1 MKSKRRKRVIASV
14 LCMVLMLST
23 GMSTLAEADAGT
35 VPAVEETTAAQTA
48 AQETESTST
57 DAQTA
62 ETETQTQTETE
73 TQTETKQTE
82 EAAQTKPE
90 ETTVAQPTE
99 EASSGET
106 TQTETEPTTQNTQ
119 DQTTSA
125 ETSGTETQNEAVET
139 QPEETETTTPAEE
152 TQETKEEA
160 SVSPAF
166 SASVEAEDK
175 SATVYISAEE
185 GVFPEGTTVTAK
197 RIDGTAKEYDQVEK
211 SLNSEIAKSNKDVL
225 DFVAYDITFRD
236 AEGNEIEPEG
246 EVQVSLDF
254 HDMEL
259 GGASKEDSTVSV
271 IHVKDDFSTE
281 TVQSD
286 VDLTGEQLKQV
297 EFKADEFSIY
307 AVTAGGKIQ
316 EYTNSIENPYATIE
330 FWDKNKEAGD
340 KNIEFKSFSR
350 NEYNQNGRY
359 LRIEVYVE
367 NGSLFSKEYQ
377 LDMEDDEY
385 SSVNLQTSVRPG
397 DNYYLQKCVW
407 QKAGEEKKNTFG
419 GSGNTGMNK
428 ANKSPEVNT
437 LQIYLSKFT
446 SNECTTKI
454 SGTKNISVDLYNY
467 DIEDY
472 NSKVGLNSN
481 SLLLRSTWG
490 NYKSDGYMI
499 SGNNAHNE
507 SCGKTGIYYGLVQPN
522 LNNGNIVFNKF
533 AKFFDAQFDTS
544 VGTKYSNA
552 NFEFIYN
559 ENSKEYSYNSEKNH
573 VHFNENTNTISQYE
587 GIGPNVL
594 PDGSDLTKHGFF
606 PFTNEADNMIDY
618 GFGMKM
624 NIDFQ
629 LLADGTIDGSN
640 AMTFSFSGDDDVW
653 VFIDGQLV
661 LDLGGLHSRRGG
673 TIDFHKKE
681 VRYDKVTYKDDET
694 GKDITS
700 DVTPV
705 SGEKPELTKFWEEL
719 EAGEHTLTMYYLE
732 RGGNDSNC
740 EIKFN
745 LLVINREGE
754 LKFNKIDSET
764 HDGLSGVS
772 FSLYDTDE
780 ITSETQP
787 IATTVSDSDGKVIFD
802 ISGLDTKKTYYL
814 KEDTTPFGYQA
825 NDEIYTVNLSEERV
839 NTTIKVSGIIYKSD
853 GSSVTSIE
861 NTPKE
866 STGGTTTVTVKKNWE
881 NGIKEVPIELTL
893 YANGQKVKAPSIKN
907 PVTLNRAPWEWTWE
921 NLPGDTEYTV
931 QETVPDGYKAS
942 IKTEYQ
948 FDINSPYEVINP
960 CNWLK
965 RELGENGVV
974 AIKKGNN
981 YFVWTT
987 VELKAIEKEQL
998 LDEIRTIAQG
1008 FGDSNTTFQYGSGK
1022 FNVLDGS
1029 FNFDYNDGELTMSI
1043 DASKAWSW
1051 LLLGT
1056 YTKTVTTTIT
1066 NSISDKTIDIPVTKE
1081 WKGDPERTNNYNYV
1095 TVQLYQN
1102 GTAFKNPVKIYKDK
1116 DWTYTFTDLPYYSIN
1131 KNGEVTVN
1139 DYTVKETEFGKEG
1152 ITSFQVENCEGWLKV
1167 EINKNEDGSY
1177 TITNAIPDKWFICK
1191 VSSTNHGQTLE
1202 GAEFTLTKKGD
1213 PHPSYY
1219 GKSFNPGG
1227 VIKWWDEYENVGK
1240 AELEVPYISDG
1251 EYILEETKAPVGYS
1265 KNEMKWEIT
1274 IENLILTDITDSNGP
1289 VEDQGKI
1296 NRAEEQPKIYLYENT
1311 PLYELPSSGGPGIFL
1326 YTIGGVLLL
1335 MAGSL
1340 ILYKMKRGEVLKK

>member
-35 VPAVEETTAAQTA
+35 VPAVEETTAAQTT
-48 AQETESTST
+48 AQETKSTST
-57 DAQTA
+57 DAQTV

-73 TQTETKQTE
+73 AQTETEQTE
-82 EAAQTKPE
+82 EAAQAKQE
-90 ETTVAQPTE
+90 ETTAAQPTE
-99 EASSGET
+99 EASGGET
-106 TQTETEPTTQNTQ
+106 TQTETDQTAQNTQ

-125 ETSGTETQNEAVET
+125 ETSGTETQNETVVET
-139 QPEETETTTPAEE
+139 QPEETETTTPTEE

-166 SASVEAEDK
+166 SVSVEAEDK

-197 RIDGTAKEYDQVEK
+197 RIDGTAKEYEQVEK

-225 DFVAYDITFRD
+225 DFVAYDITFHD
-236 AEGNEIEPEG
+236 VEGNEIEPEG

-286 VDLTGEQLKQV
+286 VDITGDQLKQV
-297 EFKADEFSIY
+297 EFKAEEFPIY
-307 AVTAGGKIQ
+307 AVATGGKIQ

-330 FWDKNKEAGD
+330 FWDKEKSGENQEISFNEFYGSSYQDNKRYL
-340 KNIEFKSFSR
+340 NIQIYVENNR
-350 NEYNQNGRY
+350 TDEETYVLDMTDNEYN
-359 LRIEVYVE
+359 
-367 NGSLFSKEYQ
+367 
-377 LDMEDDEY
+377 
-385 SSVNLQTSVRPG
+385 SVNLQTTVKPG
-397 DNYYLQKCVW
+397 DGYYLQKACKYEPVNHT
-407 QKAGEEKKNTFG
+407 ESTFG
-419 GSGNTGMNK
+419 GSTTTDLYQPKGNDK
-428 ANKSPEVNT
+428 VNE
-437 LQIYLSKFT
+437 LRIYLT
-446 SNECTTKI
+446 STNPNKVCDQTQQSETKTI
-454 SGTKNISVDLYNY
+454 PVTLYNY
-467 DIEDY
+467 DTEAY
-472 NSKVGLNSN
+472 NNSVGLESG
-481 SLLLRSTWG
+481 SLLIRSAWG
-490 NYKSDGYMI
+490 NYKADGYDI
-499 SGNNAHNE
+499 TGSGSNAHNE
-507 SCGKTGIYYGLVQPN
+507 SCGDTGIFYGLAE
-522 LNNGNIVFNKF
+522 NNMSGEANTPIGNRSIQFTKD
-533 AKFFDAQFDTS
+533 AKFFDNSFSDS
-544 VGTKYSNA
+544 VGEKYSDVG
-552 NFEFIYN
+552 FEFSYD
-559 ENSKEYSYNSEKNH
+559 ETKKEYSYNSNSQH
-573 VHFNENTNTISQYE
+573 VHYDDATNTLKRYDSV
-587 GIGPNVL
+587 GPGTL
-594 PDGSDLTKHGFF
+594 SDSNTFQRNGFF
-606 PFTNEADNMIDY
+606 PFTDETDNMTDY
-618 GFGMKM
+618 GFGMRM
-624 NIDFQ
+624 DVEFY
-629 LLADGTIDGSN
+629 LTEDGTIDGETPMEFN
-640 AMTFSFSGDDDVW
+640 FSGDDDVW
-653 VFIDGQLV
+653 IFIDGQLA
-661 LDLGGLHSRRGG
+661 LDLGGIHARRGG
-673 TIDFHKKE
+673 TINFK
-681 VRYDKVTYKDDET
+681 DKDVTYDDIEKN
-694 GKDITS
+694 GRNIGQPTS
-700 DVTPV
+700 ADGCN
-705 SGEKPELTKFWEEL
+705 SNKPNTNFLKSLEE
-719 EAGEHTLTMYYLE
+719 GTHTLTMYYLE
-732 RGGNDSNC
+732 RGGNESNC

-754 LKFNKIDSET
+754 LEFDKIDSET

-1008 FGDSNTTFQYGSGK
+1008 FGDSNTTFQCGSGT

-1029 FNFDYNDGELTMSI
+1029 G
-1043 DASKAWSW
+1043 
-1051 LLLGT
+1051 
-1056 YTKTVTTTIT
+1056 
-1066 NSISDKTIDIPVTKE
+1066 
-1081 WKGDPERTNNYNYV
+1081 
-1095 TVQLYQN
+1095 
-1102 GTAFKNPVKIYKDK
+1102 
-1116 DWTYTFTDLPYYSIN
+1116 
-1131 KNGEVTVN
+1131 
-1139 DYTVKETEFGKEG
+1139 
-1152 ITSFQVENCEGWLKV
+1152 
-1167 EINKNEDGSY
+1167 
-1177 TITNAIPDKWFICK
+1177 
-1191 VSSTNHGQTLE
+1191 
-1202 GAEFTLTKKGD
+1202 
-1213 PHPSYY
+1213 
-1219 GKSFNPGG
+1219 
-1227 VIKWWDEYENVGK
+1227 
-1240 AELEVPYISDG
+1240 
-1251 EYILEETKAPVGYS
+1251 
-1265 KNEMKWEIT
+1265 
-1274 IENLILTDITDSNGP
+1274 
-1289 VEDQGKI
+1289 
-1296 NRAEEQPKIYLYENT
+1296 
-1311 PLYELPSSGGPGIFL
+1311 
-1326 YTIGGVLLL
+1326 
-1335 MAGSL
+1335 
-1340 ILYKMKRGEVLKK
+1340 

>member
-35 VPAVEETTAAQTA
+35 VPAVEETTAAQTT
-48 AQETESTST
+48 AQETKSTST

-62 ETETQTQTETE
+62 ETETQIQTETE
-73 TQTETKQTE
+73 NQTETKQTE
-82 EAAQTKPE
+82 EAAQTKQE
-90 ETTVAQPTE
+90 ETTAVQPTE
-99 EASSGET
+99 EASGGET
-106 TQTETEPTTQNTQ
+106 TQTETDQTAQNTQ

-166 SASVEAEDK
+166 SASIEAEDK
-175 SATVYISAEE
+175 SATVYVSAEE

-367 NGSLFSKEYQ
+367 NDSLFSKEYQ

-428 ANKSPEVNT
+428 ANNSPKVNT
-437 LQIYLSKFT
+437 LQIYLSKST

-522 LNNGNIVFNKF
+522 LNNGNIVFNKV

-587 GIGPNVL
+587 GTGPNVL

-606 PFTNEADNMIDY
+606 PFTNEADNMTDY
-618 GFGMKM
+618 GFGMRM
-624 NIDFQ
+624 DVDF
-629 LLADGTIDGSN
+629 LLNKNGTLDGNEDGE
-640 AMTFSFSGDDDVW
+640 AMQFSFSGDDDVW
-653 VFIDGQLV
+653 VFIDGQLA

-673 TIDFHKKE
+673 TIDFKTGT
-681 VRYDKVTYKDDET
+681 VTYDRVQNED
-694 GKDITS
+694 GQYVS
-700 DVTPV
+700 PTPV
-705 SGEKPELTKFWEEL
+705 DGSGSCPDTEFLHDLVPGT
-719 EAGEHTLTMYYLE
+719 HTLTMYYLE

-745 LLVINREGE
+745 LLVVNRQGTLNFQKQDENGTALEGA
-754 LKFNKIDSET
+754 LFGLYET
-764 HDGLSGVS
+764 TDDIENENPIQEVRSGANGNV
-772 FSLYDTDE
+772 T
-780 ITSETQP
+780 
-787 IATTVSDSDGKVIFD
+787 FD
-802 ISGLDTKKTYYL
+802 ISNLQKDTIYYM
-814 KEDTTPFGYQA
+814 KEIAAPFGYIA
-825 NDEIYTVNLSEERV
+825 DSKTYTVTVKEEQDGTNITV
-839 NTTIKVSGIIYKSD
+839 IGTIQYGANAVEAITNEKQTTG
-853 GSSVTSIE
+853 
-861 NTPKE
+861 
-866 STGGTTTVTVKKNWE
+866 GGTTTVTVTKKWGE
-881 NGIKEVPIELTL
+881 GVKDD
-893 YANGQKVKAPSIKN
+893 QKVPVTVTLKGDDQIVPETIAITN
-907 PVTLNRAPWEWTWE
+907 PVTLNKPDWTHTWE
-921 NLPGDTEYTV
+921 NLPGSIDYTV
-931 QETVPDGYKAS
+931 EEKPLAGFDANYSTDTTYDLNDDFQKFSPESTK
-942 IKTEYQ
+942 EY
-948 FDINSPYEVINP
+948 S
-960 CNWLK
+960 
-965 RELGENGVV
+965 LGGNGIIL
-974 AIKKGNN
+974 IKKGNQG
-981 YFVWTT
+981 YIWTDKPISTQDQTAISDALKELSQTSNVLTGIGPALTDPKFGYGDCEFDGGLKFEYNEEKGT
-987 VELKAIEKEQL
+987 VQFTVGTSSGKSLFWAGTYNET
-998 LDEIRTIAQG
+998 RTI
-1008 FGDSNTTFQYGSGK
+1008 
-1022 FNVLDGS
+1022 
-1029 FNFDYNDGELTMSI
+1029 
-1043 DASKAWSW
+1043 
-1051 LLLGT
+1051 
-1056 YTKTVTTTIT
+1056 TIT
-1066 NSISDKTIDIPVTKE
+1066 NNKDDSTDIPVEKNWGNSVGNTEKQSVKIGLFNGDKLVKEVTLTDITE
-1081 WKGDPERTNNYNYV
+1081 WKGVFNDVPYWDD
-1095 TVQLYQN
+1095 N
-1102 GTAFKNPVKIYKDK
+1102 GAKIQ
-1116 DWTYTFTDLPYYSIN
+1116 
-1131 KNGEVTVN
+1131 
-1139 DYTVKETEFGKEG
+1139 YTVKEISIGDTAVED
-1152 ITSFQVENCEGWLKV
+1152 TDFQVTVTENSDGSFTVTNEKLKPWKILKV
-1167 EINKNEDGSY
+1167 SASDNTIPLKDAIFKLEKGGPNSATYYGKTGEDGIVVWY
-1177 TITNAIPDKWFICK
+1177 TDKDCTEANK
-1191 VSSTNHGQTLE
+1191 LE
-1202 GAEFTLTKKGD
+1202 GAIPIGNYQLSEIQA
-1213 PHPSYY
+1213 PSGYTV
-1219 GKSFNPGG
+1219 SSITWTVEVASGG
-1227 VIKWWDEYENVGK
+1227 VTITEQDGDKLDGK
-1240 AELEVPYISDG
+1240 EIGGVQTFTIANEAV
-1251 EYILEETKAPVGYS
+1251 YS
-1265 KNEMKWEIT
+1265 
-1274 IENLILTDITDSNGP
+1274 
-1289 VEDQGKI
+1289 
-1296 NRAEEQPKIYLYENT
+1296 
-1311 PLYELPSSGGPGIFL
+1311 LPSSGGPGIFW
-1326 YTIGGVLLL
+1326 YTISGALLL
-1335 MAGSL
+1335 MAGTL
-1340 ILYKMKRGEVLKK
+1340 ILYNLKKGEVLKK